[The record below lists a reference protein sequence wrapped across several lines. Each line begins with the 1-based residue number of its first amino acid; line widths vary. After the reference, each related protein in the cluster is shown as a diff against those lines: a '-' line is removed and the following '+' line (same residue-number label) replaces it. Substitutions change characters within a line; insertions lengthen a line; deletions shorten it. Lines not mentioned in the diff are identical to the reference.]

1 MKNDTNVVQFK
12 NVVVMQ
18 LRFKPEEYDRFK
30 KVIEKI
36 RKVWYITG
44 IDRDMINVSE
54 SVMAKMILL
63 CQIDV
68 IESKNKGGDKD
79 EKEG

>member
-1 MKNDTNVVQFK
+1 MMQFK

-30 KVIEKI
+30 KIIEKM
-36 RKVWYITG
+36 RKIWHITG
-44 IDRDMINVSE
+44 IDRDMVNVSE
-54 SVMAKMILL
+54 SVIAKTILL
-63 CQIDV
+63 FQIDS
-68 IESKNKGGDKD
+68 IESKIKVGDKD